1 MRRAAIFAAL
11 ALLPPLLQA
20 PAMAQSLGITA
31 GEDPIEIEAD
41 QGIEW
46 QRGNQLYIAR
56 GNARARQLDRTVDA
70 DSLTAHYRPTSDGR
84 NQVYRLDADGNVRI
98 TSPRETATGDHAVY
112 DVLGAVLVITGRA
125 VSLKT
130 AADLVTATQAI
141 EYHERAR
148 YAVARGDAVAVR
160 ENQRVRADVL
170 VGHFVDLPAN
180 TGGGS
185 EMRRMEAFGNV
196 RIDTATDIV
205 FADHGDYDLRSGIV
219 KLDGNVR
226 ITRADTQLNGERAE
240 VNLNT
245 GVSRLLSGSGPGGGR
260 VQGLLVPGQPPPTAT
275 TPPPAR

>member
-1 MRRAAIFAAL
+1 MRRAAIFAAF
-11 ALLPPLLQA
+11 ALMPLLLQA

-31 GEDPIEIEAD
+31 GDAPIEIEAD

-70 DSLTAHYRPTSDGR
+70 DALTAHYRPTSDGR
-84 NQVYRLDADGNVRI
+84 SQVYRLDADGNVRI

-130 AADLVTATQAI
+130 AADFVTANQAI

-160 ENQRVRADVL
+160 EKQRVRADVL
-170 VGHFVDLPAN
+170 IGHFVDLPAN

-205 FADHGDYDLRSGIV
+205 FANHGDYDLRSGIV
-219 KLDGNVR
+219 KLNGNVR

-245 GVSRLLSGSGPGGGR
+245 GVSRLLSGSGPGGRR
-260 VQGLLVPGQPPPTAT
+260 VQGLLVPGQPPPTAK